1 MDSTA
6 DLENIPPSGGVMTEL
21 LGGCSPKSG
30 GVLTPPRGG
39 LDKTLVSEMSLGLI
53 PANRA
58 LKILIYLL
66 TYSSFHQPINVNVT
80 LIILYPAT

>member
-30 GVLTPPRGG
+30 GVLPPPRGG
-39 LDKTLVSEMSLGLI
+39 LDKTLTAATLTGL
-53 PANRA
+53 AYYSVRC
-58 LKILIYLL
+58 IY
-66 TYSSFHQPINVNVT
+66 Q
-80 LIILYPAT
+80 